1 MTRPDSGVNT
11 KQVGDVTEV
20 RILARLVSDG
30 YSVAIPY
37 GENDPYDLLVDL
49 GASVLKAQCKTG
61 WIEGDVIRFKT
72 ASKTTTDGR
81 VTTVDHGDEI
91 DGFAVYC
98 GEQPEWYWVPVDDA
112 GSKSTYLRLTE
123 PEIDHPSVNR
133 AAEFTFSNRFP
144 EKDGD

>member
-1 MTRPDSGVNT
+1 MNT

-37 GENDPYDLLVDL
+37 GDNDPYDLLVDA
-49 GASVLKAQCKTG
+49 GTSILKVQCKTG
-61 WIEGDVIRFKT
+61 WIEDDVIRFKT
-72 ASKTTTDGR
+72 ASKTTADGR
-81 VTTVDHGDEI
+81 VTMVDYGDEI

-98 GEQPEWYWVPVDDA
+98 DAQSECYWVPIEEA

-123 PEIDHPSVNR
+123 PEIDHPNVNR
-133 AAEFTFSNRFP
+133 ASEFTFSNRLP
-144 EKDGD
+144 EIGGG